1 MPATPDSIQRDER
14 IGGLSAAISTATVHL
29 LREYTGR
36 GPTRAK
42 TYLNHDLI
50 TVVLQETLTKGERSL
65 VNGGL
70 ERDVL
75 HTRRLFQETMRDDLV
90 AAIERLSGRS
100 VTAFMSANHIDPDM
114 AIESF
119 VLEPEQDSKPESG
132 SNGSGA
138 NPA

>member
-50 TVVLQETLTKGERSL
+50 TVVLQDTLTKGERSL
-65 VNGGL
+65 VNGGR

-75 HTRRLFQETMRDDLV
+75 HTRRLFQETMRGDLV
-90 AAIERLSGRS
+90 AAVERLSGRS

-119 VLEPEQDSKPESG
+119 VLEPEQDAMPESG